1 MVYYPQQA
9 PQFTAQEGEIEVLP
23 NFPNPF
29 IEMTMLRFKIPNAA
43 QVVLRIFNSAGQ
55 EVQRKSAEYE
65 KGEQQLL
72 LQRVDLSEPGVYE
85 YQIETP
91 QGQSKRRKLMMF

>member
-1 MVYYPQQA
+1 MVCYPQQA
-9 PQFTAQEGEIEVLP
+9 PQFTAQEGGIEVLP

-43 QVVLRIFNSAGQ
+43 EVILRIFDSNGL
-55 EVQRKSAEYE
+55 EVKRKSAAYP

-72 LQRVDLSEPGVYE
+72 LQRVDLNEPGVYE

-91 QGQSKRRKLMMF
+91 DGHSSRRKLVMF